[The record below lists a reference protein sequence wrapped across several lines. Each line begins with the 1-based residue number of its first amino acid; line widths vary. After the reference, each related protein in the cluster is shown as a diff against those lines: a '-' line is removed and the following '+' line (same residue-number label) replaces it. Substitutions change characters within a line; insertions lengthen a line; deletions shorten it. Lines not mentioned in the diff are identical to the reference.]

1 MDSKRRTRKFWKQLS
16 AEVDRGESLA
26 QVARRHHVRPKTLS
40 WWRWHLRRV
49 QKSEP
54 LPMPRILP
62 VHLPKGEAVVGRSPF
77 RFEVRVGRV
86 RIRADA
92 GTDVEYVAAL
102 VVALRARC

>member
-1 MDSKRRTRKFWKQLS
+1 VDSKRHTRKFWKQLS

-26 QVARRHHVRPKTLS
+26 RVARRHRVRPKTLS
-40 WWRWHLRRV
+40 WWRWQLRRV
-49 QKSEP
+49 QKGETP
-54 LPMPRILP
+54 PVPRILP
-62 VHLPKGEAVVGRSPF
+62 VHLPKGSEAIVGRS